1 MSRAN
6 NDVEAA
12 AWICQGINFT
22 RAFFT
27 ETGGSIDTKARQF
40 RIFLYNSW
48 TKRNFWMCPTQKW
61 RQNFHLSDSES
72 PIFFD
77 KKSRHG
83 KLSKK
88 KLHCFEMS
96 QTRQGQLDTLKNNRL
111 LTLKATH
118 ALIFYRKNSGF
129 HYLKDKNFAFVS
141 ALSSFKNSSS
151 FRSYREKSEIA
162 VLWYLCYHLFQ

>member
-1 MSRAN
+1 
-6 NDVEAA
+6 
-12 AWICQGINFT
+12 
-22 RAFFT
+22 
-27 ETGGSIDTKARQF
+27 
-40 RIFLYNSW
+40 
-48 TKRNFWMCPTQKW
+48 MCPTQKW

-77 KKSRHG
+77 KKPRHG

-96 QTRQGQLDTLKNNRL
+96 QTRQSQLDTLKNNRL
-111 LTLKATH
+111 LTLKASH

-129 HYLKDKNFAFVS
+129 HYLKDENFAFVS

-151 FRSYREKSEIA
+151 FRSYIEKNPKLPCFGIYATTCFSEESTCKINSLTNSSCGLHIIICPA
-162 VLWYLCYHLFQ
+162 HVMTGVSSSCP